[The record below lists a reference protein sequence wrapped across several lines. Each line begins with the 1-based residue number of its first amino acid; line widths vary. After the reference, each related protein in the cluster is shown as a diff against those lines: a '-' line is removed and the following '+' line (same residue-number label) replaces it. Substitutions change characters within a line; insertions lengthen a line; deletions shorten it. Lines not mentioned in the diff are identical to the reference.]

1 MTHNYDIKQN
11 GRYYFAINR
20 DTGQIDYGSLENIGG
35 VNGKNRKTVVQKA
48 IDMVEKPAI
57 IYLWYISWTEL
68 KNEGLSKPSDVT
80 IIQYSREIGEIEH
93 NSDLRHDHHKF
104 DIPDFFGTPFWI
116 NIPDKPSDFIP
127 SEHGNE
133 AHNPDFSIVGHEHYR
148 TSIVDFFGSPFWA
161 NIPDKPSTYTPSPH
175 THTESEITDLIH
187 DAQKIKGKEV
197 DDSAIGD
204 NKFLKYNESTG
215 KIEYVSGGT
224 GGMEIHGNEYH
235 DPDFLTEEVDPTI
248 DSSLKGVTKLQVQNH
263 PPQSH
268 SHSESEVTGL
278 ITDLASKETP
288 SGSQEKVDAHKD
300 LTTGVHGVG
309 TGTIAKI
316 SDIADD
322 TKLSTNAQDAVSK
335 RHSHSNQTLLDSYTQ
350 TEVNLADAVSKK
362 HAQVHGSGD
371 HTGIIGTPT
380 QVSLANVTNDAQLKR
395 ADGDINSLTLK
406 ATPVSADILL
416 IEDSAASFA
425 KKKITIGTLPTGGSG
440 ETIDENIRK
449 IGTTQYESW
458 YTPICSTTAL
468 TTGALTANR
477 FYAFPFIVPKT
488 MTLDRIAINVTTA
501 GTGNARLGIYTSS
514 VSLGLFPDQKILDA
528 GEISIASTGIKSI
541 TISQQLTAGMYFLV
555 IVSNGTPTI
564 RCHALIGIMPLLG
577 YTSSLGAEVA
587 AVGLYVSFTYAALPT
602 TFPTTTTTKI
612 TAVPIPAIFVRV
624 SA

>member
-1 MTHNYDIKQN
+1 MTHNYKIKRD
-11 GRYYFAINR
+11 GRYYSAINM
-20 DTGQIDYGSLENIGG
+20 DTQQIEYGGINNTGG
-35 VNGKNRKTVVQKA
+35 INGKNRKAVVQKA
-48 IDMVEKPAI
+48 IDMVEKPAV
-57 IYLWYISWTEL
+57 IYLWYISWYEL
-68 KNEGLSKPSDVT
+68 KNEGITKPSDVG
-80 IIQYSREIGEIEH
+80 IIQYSLEIGEIEH
-93 NSDLRHDHHKF
+93 NSDLRHDHKKT
-104 DIPDFFGTPFWI
+104 DIPDFFGIPFW
-116 NIPDKPSDFIP
+116 
-127 SEHGNE
+127 EL
-133 AHNPDFSIVGHEHYR
+133 
-148 TSIVDFFGSPFWA
+148 
-161 NIPDKPSTYTPSPH
+161 IPDKPSTYTPSTH

-197 DDSAIGD
+197 DDSQIGD
-204 NKFLKYNESTG
+204 NKFLKYNASSG

-224 GGMEIHGNEYH
+224 GGMEVHGNEYH
-235 DPDFLTEEVDPTI
+235 DPDFSVVGHGHYRDTITDFFSSPFWANIPDKPSVFPPSEHGNEVHSSEFLIEEVDPTV
-248 DSSLKGVTKLQVQNH
+248 DSSLKGITKTQVQSH

-268 SHSESEVTGL
+268 SHPESEVTGL

-288 SGSQEKVDAHKD
+288 SGSQAKVDAHKD

-309 TGTIAKI
+309 TGIIAKI

-350 TEVNLADAVSKK
+350 TEANLADAVSKK
-362 HAQVHGSGD
+362 HTQVHGSAD
-371 HTGIIGTPT
+371 HTGTIGTPT
-380 QVSLANVTNDAQLKR
+380 QVGLANVTNDAQLKR
-395 ADGDINSLTLK
+395 ADGDINSFTVK
-406 ATPVSADILL
+406 TTPVSADILL

-425 KKKITIGTLPTGGSG
+425 KRKITIATLPTGGSG
-440 ETIDENIRK
+440 GTIDENIRK

-514 VSLGLFPDQKILDA
+514 VSLGLYPDQKVIDA
-528 GEISIASTGIKSI
+528 GEVSIASTGIKSI
-541 TISQQLTAGMYFLV
+541 TISQQLTAEMYWLV
-555 IVSNGTPTI
+555 LVSNGTPTI

-577 YTSSLGAEVA
+577 YTSSLGAEIA